1 MPELNWD
8 LPEPFIIDR
17 TVEPAQID
25 NYGHVNNAVYI
36 TWLDACAWE
45 HSEAVGISKADCD
58 ALGRGMVVWKT
69 QVDYIQ
75 PCFAGERVQIGN
87 WITLND
93 GRLRA
98 DRRFQIVRPA
108 DGATLLRALIH
119 FVCVDIASGRP
130 RRMPERFAEV
140 YPILPGVARAMAEN
154 PAPFA
159 PGVVPGRGGGR

>member
-1 MPELNWD
+1 MSAFAWD
-8 LPEPFIIDR
+8 LPDPFVIDR
-17 TVEPAQID
+17 TVEPGHID

-45 HSEAVGISKADCD
+45 HSAAVGITKEDCD

-75 PCFAGERVQIGN
+75 PCFEGEAVQIGN

-119 FVCVDIASGRP
+119 FVCVDIATGRP
-130 RRMPERFAEV
+130 RRMPESFPTHYPVLPQVAEV
-140 YPILPGVARAMAEN
+140 LAQADAPFLPGVAPERRAS
-154 PAPFA
+154 
-159 PGVVPGRGGGR
+159 R